1 MTPEQ
6 DESQLR
12 VLHVN
17 AGNMYGGIERALTT
31 FAQYRSSDPAL
42 VQEFALCF
50 EGRQADELREAGVD
64 VHLLGKARFSRPWTV
79 AAARHRLSRLLKS
92 RRFDVVLTHGG
103 WCQALAGPVARR
115 LGLRLANYVHGPF
128 GSRPWFY
135 RIVSDVSPDGYIAN
149 SEYTVNQ
156 IRAATRKPVHLVR
169 PPIQSR
175 LPLDDRKTRASI
187 RGELGVSEFEKV
199 ILLAGRLEPLKGH
212 LVLIKAAGL
221 LPTELPWRIWIA
233 GGPQSAEQKK
243 YLNELQNEV
252 RRLELASRVLF
263 LGERTDVPRLM
274 SAADV
279 YCQPNTAPESFG
291 LTFVEALQAGL
302 PVVTSDIGGARE
314 ILTPG
319 LGFLTTVGDAH
330 GVAKALT
337 KLLVS
342 SSSKEE
348 IEARR
353 ARVEWLTS
361 PERQLQR
368 LHRALL
374 ANDDHGGTKGF
385 DQESTGET
393 TAEGA
398 PSRAVVA

>member
-31 FAQYRSSDPAL
+31 FAPYRSSDPGL

-64 VHLLGKARFSRPWTV
+64 VHLLGNVRFSRPWTV
-79 AAARHRLSRLLKS
+79 AAARRQLFGLLKS
-92 RRFDVVLTHGG
+92 RQFDVVLTHGG
-103 WCQALAGPVARR
+103 WCQSLVGPVARR
-115 LGLRLANYVHGPF
+115 VGVRLVNYVHGPF
-128 GSRPWFY
+128 GSRPWFHRLLSNVPPY
-135 RIVSDVSPDGYIAN
+135 CYIAN
-149 SEYTVNQ
+149 SEYTANQ
-156 IRAATRKPVHLVR
+156 IRAATRKPVYLVR

-175 LPLDDRKTRASI
+175 LPLDDQKTRASI
-187 RGELGVSEFEKV
+187 RRELGVSEFNKV

-212 LVLIKAAGL
+212 LVLNKAAGL
-221 LPTELPWRIWIA
+221 LPMELPWTIWIA
-233 GGPQSAEQKK
+233 GGPQSAEQKQ
-243 YLNELQNEV
+243 YLNDLQNEV
-252 RRLELASRVLF
+252 RRLELASRILF
-263 LGERTDVPRLM
+263 LGERSDVPQLM
-274 SAADV
+274 LAADV

-337 KLLVS
+337 TLLES

-348 IEARR
+348 TEARR
-353 ARVEWLTS
+353 ARAEWLTS

-374 ANDDHGGTKGF
+374 ANVDHDGTNGF
-385 DQESTGET
+385 DQESTVIT
-393 TAEGA
+393 VEGV